1 MKLST
6 LGRGQSARITSVH
19 HVPASIRHRL
29 AVMGVIPGT
38 GVELV
43 RRAPLGDPLQIR
55 LDSEQLIV
63 RRDVAK
69 LIDVEVI

>member
-19 HVPASIRHRL
+19 HVPAVIRHRL
-29 AVMGVIPGT
+29 AVMGLIPGT
-38 GVELV
+38 AVDLV

-55 LDSEQLIV
+55 LDNEQLIV

-69 LIDVEVI
+69 LIDVETL